1 MVSFEKKEINFVVI
15 NRNFSRD
22 LFPISGM
29 PDRKGRMMF

>member
-1 MVSFEKKEINFVVI
+1 MASFEQKEKNFVVI
-15 NRNFSRD
+15 ICNFSRD